1 MFPPGF
7 YLSARGGEYGCVIS
21 CGFTVRGRHGM
32 ALSGPMP
39 RFAHRRTV
47 RLIVD
52 DEMEIDALEIAKSL
66 PEFAPK
72 IIGIVPQFGGKC
84 FDIMLDSAD
93 SAYTTVTPENP
104 FASWARN
111 LFTCRSLC
119 QWNSLTKI

>member
-1 MFPPGF
+1 
-7 YLSARGGEYGCVIS
+7 
-21 CGFTVRGRHGM
+21 M

-84 FDIMLDSAD
+84 FV
-93 SAYTTVTPENP
+93 TTVTPENP
-104 FASWARN
+104 FASWA
-111 LFTCRSLC
+111 
-119 QWNSLTKI
+119 